1 MAVVV
6 PATAHPSHIEL
17 ANKITTHN
25 TNITNA
31 TNAGNTPL
39 VFEFTKLKAKAQL
52 DLVLSLISAGR
63 ILPANVLANETY
75 TAGQD
80 NGDAA

>member
-6 PATAHPSHIEL
+6 PATAHPSHVEL

-31 TNAGNTPL
+31 TTAGNGKL

-52 DLVLSLISAGR
+52 DLVISLIGAGR
-63 ILPANVLANETY
+63 ISPASILTNETY
-75 TAGQD
+75 VIGQD
-80 NGDAA
+80 SGDAF